1 MIASHIRP
9 AKIIIGETKLSHENK
24 EKDIQDHNNG
34 FLVCPNH
41 DALSDKLLITFNI
54 SGKLIPSKI
63 LVDKII
69 SDFNLSDPE
78 KVINI
83 DISNVIEYLKI
94 HKKEFFKKEEDRRI
108 LKK

>member
-1 MIASHIRP
+1 MR
-9 AKIIIGETKLSHENK
+9 
-24 EKDIQDHNNG
+24 DHNDG
-34 FLVCPNH
+34 LLFWPNH
-41 DALSDKLLITFNI
+41 DALFDKFLITFNI
-54 SGKLIPSKI
+54 NWKLIPSKI
-63 LVDKII
+63 IVDKII